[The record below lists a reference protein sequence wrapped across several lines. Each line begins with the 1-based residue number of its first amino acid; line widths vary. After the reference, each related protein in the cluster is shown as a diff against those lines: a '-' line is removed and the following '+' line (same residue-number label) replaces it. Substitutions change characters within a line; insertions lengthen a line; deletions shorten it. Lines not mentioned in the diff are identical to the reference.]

1 MTVTQNNLKSLDKDL
16 INNENYNEIL
26 ENQIK
31 PIFINSVNNSNLVTK
46 KTILNDTLNK
56 SKNSK
61 SV

>member
-31 PIFINSVNNSNLVTK
+31 PIFINSVNNFNLVTK
-46 KTILNDTLNK
+46 KTILNNTLNK
-56 SKNSK
+56 SNNFR

>member
-56 SKNSK
+56 SNNYK